1 MHPFVRGHGAAVLG
15 RLPRVGELSLLVL
28 SLLRAES
35 DAETSAHRATD
46 VNFPASLL
54 AEELYSCGRPFAR
67 GSGTGLG
74 LYCVKSSW
82 QSVLAKR
89 FVIVDWKIPGSLW
102 YGRGS
107 GRWRVVTVTHP
118 SPLLTQL
125 DARTQEQSNQKIGLA
140 LGSQEPRS
148 GRWVMRGG
156 LV

>member
-67 GSGTGLG
+67 GSGSTALNR
-74 LYCVKSSW
+74 V
-82 QSVLAKR
+82 
-89 FVIVDWKIPGSLW
+89 GSLYW
-102 YGRGS
+102 QNALSSLTGRSRGPFGTAEGLEGGGWS
-107 GRWRVVTVTHP
+107 R
-118 SPLLTQL
+118 SPTPHLC
-125 DARTQEQSNQKIGLA
+125 
-140 LGSQEPRS
+140 
-148 GRWVMRGG
+148 
-156 LV
+156 